1 MAELTEEKKM
11 ELNERIEEGR
21 KYYRYSCLDLF
32 MLPIRNG
39 KIVCWQCKLRRK
51 NFRDIHKNTV
61 LSSKKEALEHLKE
74 HLLVHEVPSY
84 VMERLKEDIENE

>member
-1 MAELTEEKKM
+1 MTELIGEKRK
-11 ELNERIEEGR
+11 ELNKRKEEGKR
-21 KYYRYSCLDLF
+21 YYRYSCPDLF
-32 MLPIRNG
+32 MLPICND

-51 NFRDIHKNTV
+51 NFRGIHKNTV
-61 LSSKKEALEHLKE
+61 LSSKKEALEHLKK